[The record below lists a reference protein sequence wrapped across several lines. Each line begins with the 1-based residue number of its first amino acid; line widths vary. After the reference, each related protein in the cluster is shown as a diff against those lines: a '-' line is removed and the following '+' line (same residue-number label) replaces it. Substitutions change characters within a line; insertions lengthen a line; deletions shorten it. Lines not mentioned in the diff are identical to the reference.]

1 LKDSVNSRIRAAS
14 WFEARATPSMR
25 FTLRNERR
33 RPSYRPRFQHRLD
46 KCSMTLREH
55 PARDASPSRQ
65 GLSVSALSWAGYQG
79 GRDPYI
85 TLVSIYVFMPYVAT
99 VMVGDAVKGQAIIA
113 SYGMVGGLIAALT
126 APLLG
131 AAADRMGRRLPVL
144 FALSLLFAPLVFAL
158 WWARPDGSGLSVSA
172 TLIVALLIS
181 LLFTYSEVL
190 HNSLMPYAA
199 VNSVDATA
207 MSGAALAIGNV
218 MSVAALIFVLWAF
231 ALPGKVAWP
240 FVPAAPL
247 FGLNPRLAEPSR
259 IAAPIAALLFVVGV
273 APMFLFTR
281 DAPRHDVD
289 VIASFTG
296 GFRDL
301 RALLGSARRHRE
313 VAIFLAARTLYSDA
327 QIALITFSGI
337 YAAGVMHWSVMP
349 MLAFGV
355 LMSSFAALGGVAA
368 SILDRALG
376 PKRAAEVEIIGTIVG
391 IVALLGISPAG
402 MKFVFTV
409 RPDAPPLWN
418 GPLFTTTPEILFLAL
433 GGVVAIFNTALFAS
447 SRTFLARLIPPG
459 QSGKFFGLYAL
470 AGTATVWLGPLAVK
484 VAVST
489 FQSQQAGNVAIA
501 LLLIV
506 GLGVLSLVRYTGDP

>member
-1 LKDSVNSRIRAAS
+1 MTPHEQLAPAA
-14 WFEARATPSMR
+14 
-25 FTLRNERR
+25 
-33 RPSYRPRFQHRLD
+33 RPRRQRL
-46 KCSMTLREH
+46 S
-55 PARDASPSRQ
+55 A
-65 GLSVSALSWAGYQG
+65 SALSWAGYQG

-99 VMVGDAVKGQAIIA
+99 VMVGDAVKGQAVIA
-113 SYGMVGGLIAALT
+113 TYGMIGGLIAALT

-131 AAADRMGRRLPVL
+131 AAADRLGRRLPIL
-144 FALSLLFAPLVFAL
+144 LGFSLLFAPLVFGL
-158 WWARPDGSGLSVSA
+158 WWARPDGSGLSVAA
-172 TLIVALLIS
+172 TLLVVLFIS

-199 VNSVDATA
+199 MNPVDAAA
-207 MSGAALAIGNV
+207 MSGVALAVGNV
-218 MSVAALIFVLWAF
+218 VSVAALIFVLWAF
-231 ALPGKVAWP
+231 ALPGKVHWP
-240 FVPAAPL
+240 FVPGAPL

-259 IAAPIAALLFVVGV
+259 IAAPIAALLFIVGV
-273 APMFLFTR
+273 VPMFFFTR
-281 DAPRHDVD
+281 DAPRQNVA
-289 VIASFTG
+289 VLASFRG

-301 RALLGSARRHRE
+301 RTLFKNARQHRD

-337 YAAGVMHWSVMP
+337 YAAGVMHWGVMP

-355 LMSSFAALGGVAA
+355 LMSGFAAFGGIAA

-376 PKRAAEVEIIGTIVG
+376 PKRAAELEIIGTILG
-391 IVALLGISPAG
+391 IVALLGVSPAG

-409 RPDAPPLWN
+409 RPDARPLWD
-418 GPLFTTTPEILFLAL
+418 GPLFTTPPEILFLAL
-433 GGVVAIFNTALFAS
+433 GGVVAVFNTALFAS
-447 SRTFLARLIPPG
+447 SRTFLTRLIPAG

-484 VAVST
+484 VAVGT

-501 LLLIV
+501 LLLTV
-506 GLGVLSLVRYTGDP
+506 GLGILSLVRDRGEAR

>member
-1 LKDSVNSRIRAAS
+1 
-14 WFEARATPSMR
+14 
-25 FTLRNERR
+25 
-33 RPSYRPRFQHRLD
+33 
-46 KCSMTLREH
+46 MTLREH
-55 PARDASPSRQ
+55 QAPAAGPRQ
-65 GLSVSALSWAGYQG
+65 RLSASALSWAGYQG

-99 VMVGDAVKGQAIIA
+99 VMVGDAVKGQAVIA
-113 SYGMVGGLIAALT
+113 TYGMIGGLIAALT

-131 AAADRMGRRLPVL
+131 AAADRLGRRLPIL
-144 FALSLLFAPLVFAL
+144 LGFSLLFAPLVFGL
-158 WWARPDGSGLSVSA
+158 WWARPDGTGLSVPA
-172 TLIVALLIS
+172 TLLIVLFIS

-199 VNSVDATA
+199 MNPVDAAA
-207 MSGAALAIGNV
+207 MSGVALAVGNV
-218 MSVAALIFVLWAF
+218 VSVAALIFVLWAF
-231 ALPGKVAWP
+231 ALPGKVHWP

-247 FGLNPRLAEPSR
+247 FGLDPRLAEPSR
-259 IAAPIAALLFVVGV
+259 IAAPIAALLFVVGII
-273 APMFLFTR
+273 PMFLFTR
-281 DAPRHDVD
+281 DAPRQNTD
-289 VIASFTG
+289 VIASLKA

-301 RALLGSARRHRE
+301 RALLSNARQHRD

-349 MLAFGV
+349 LLAFGV

-391 IVALLGISPAG
+391 IVALLAVSPAG

-409 RPDAPPLWN
+409 RPDAPPLWR
-418 GPLFTTTPEILFLAL
+418 GPLFTTSPEIVFLAL
-433 GGVVAIFNTALFAS
+433 GGVVAVFNTALFAS
-447 SRTFLARLIPPG
+447 SRTFLTRLIPAG

-484 VAVST
+484 VAVGT

-501 LLLIV
+501 LLLTV
-506 GLGVLSLVRYTGDP
+506 GLGILSLVRDRGEAR

>member
-1 LKDSVNSRIRAAS
+1 MTLGGHQAPAA
-14 WFEARATPSMR
+14 
-25 FTLRNERR
+25 
-33 RPSYRPRFQHRLD
+33 RPR
-46 KCSMTLREH
+46 
-55 PARDASPSRQ
+55 RQ
-65 GLSVSALSWAGYQG
+65 GLSASARSWAGYQG

-99 VMVGDAVKGQAIIA
+99 VMVGDAVKGQALIA
-113 SYGMVGGLIAALT
+113 TYGMIGGLIAALT

-131 AAADRMGRRLPVL
+131 ASADRLGRRLPIL
-144 FALSLLFAPLVFAL
+144 LGFSLLFAPLVFGL
-158 WWARPDGSGLSVSA
+158 WWARPDGSGLSVAA
-172 TLIVALLIS
+172 TLLVVLLIS

-199 VNSVDATA
+199 MNSVDAAA
-207 MSGAALAIGNV
+207 MSGAALAVGNV
-218 MSVAALIFVLWAF
+218 VSVAALIFVLWAF
-231 ALPGKVAWP
+231 ALPGKVNWP

-247 FGLNPRLAEPSR
+247 FGLDPRLAEPSR

-273 APMFLFTR
+273 VPMFLFTR
-281 DAPRHDVD
+281 DAPRQNTD
-289 VIASFTG
+289 VIASVRG

-301 RALLGSARRHRE
+301 RALLGSARRHRD

-349 MLAFGV
+349 LLAFGV
-355 LMSSFAALGGVAA
+355 LMSSFAALGGIVA
-368 SILDRALG
+368 SILDRMLG
-376 PKRAAEVEIIGTIVG
+376 PRPAVQIEIIGTILG
-391 IVALLGISPAG
+391 IVALLGVSPRG

-409 RPDAPPLWN
+409 RPDTPPLWH
-418 GPLFTTTPEILFLAL
+418 GPLFTTTPELVFLAL
-433 GGVVAIFNTALFAS
+433 GGVVAVFNTALFAS
-447 SRTFLARLIPPG
+447 SRTLLTRLIPPG

-484 VAVST
+484 VAVGT

-501 LLLIV
+501 LLLMV
-506 GLGVLSLVRYTGDP
+506 GLGILSLVKDRGDVR